1 MDAAPPNFHEWD
13 KTILTGKNKCASQ
26 HLVDEL
32 SDSDD
37 NKFLD
42 DSGNES
48 NALDIGDVNSAITL
62 NAEWSSKQIC
72 DFFS

>member
-1 MDAAPPNFHEWD
+1 MVAVPPNFHEWD

-48 NALDIGDVNSAITL
+48 NALD
-62 NAEWSSKQIC
+62 NAECRMEFKVNM
-72 DFFS
+72 